1 MTRFL
6 INVATYAVFGG
17 GLFAFAAMRGARPV
31 APGEIALAVAAVALW
46 SGGLTTLIE
55 RLVPRLPAMSTRV
68 LAGAVL
74 GALSLG
80 GFALALGVVVW
91 RTPSPKL
98 IALATLVG
106 ALMQAAR
113 TFAARP
119 ASKSEAG
126 DLVDPKQLIAS
137 GALVIDVR
145 TQSEWDAGHLP
156 AARLLPVDQ
165 LPKRLAEVEQ
175 WADGDKGRELVV
187 YCRSGHR
194 SGIARDLL
202 RAAGFTRVTNGGGY
216 DQLR

>member
-6 INVATYAVFGG
+6 INVAMYAVFGG
-17 GLFAFAAMRGARPV
+17 GLFAFAAMRGAHPV
-31 APGEIALAVAAVALW
+31 AAGEVALAVAGVALW
-46 SGGLTTLIE
+46 SGGLTTLVE

-80 GFALALGVVVW
+80 GFALALGIVVW
-91 RTPSPKL
+91 RTPAPQL
-98 IALATLVG
+98 IALATLAG

-113 TFAARP
+113 TFAARS

-126 DLVDPKQLIAS
+126 APVSPKQLIEN

-156 AARLLPVDQ
+156 TARLLPVDQ
-165 LPKRLAEVEQ
+165 LPARMAEVEQ
-175 WADGDKGRELVV
+175 WAGGDKSRPLVV

-194 SGIARDLL
+194 SGVARDLL
-202 RAAGFTRVTNGGGY
+202 RAAGFTRVENGGGY
-216 DQLR
+216 EQLR